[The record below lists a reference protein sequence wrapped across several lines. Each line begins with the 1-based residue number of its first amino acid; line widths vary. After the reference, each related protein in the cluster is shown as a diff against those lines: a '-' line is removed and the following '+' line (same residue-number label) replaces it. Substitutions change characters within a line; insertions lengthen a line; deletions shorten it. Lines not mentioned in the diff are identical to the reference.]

1 MESPKFGMTSPF
13 RIKICGVTSVAD
25 AVAVGASGA
34 DAMGL
39 NFYAK
44 SPRCI
49 DMATASEIASAVRA
63 QTRVVGLFVNAE
75 AELVRRAAVDVGLDL
90 VQLHGDES
98 PEYVASLGDLVVLK
112 AFRVTAAEGQQV
124 VSYVAKCEQLGT
136 PLAGVLV
143 DAYDPGAYGGTGKTA
158 DWSVAGEL
166 VRRLAPTPVILAGGL
181 TADNVAAAI
190 AAVQPAGVD
199 TASGVE
205 SSPGRKNAA
214 LCQRFV
220 AASAAAL
227 AALSKDVPS

>member
-1 MESPKFGMTSPF
+1 VNTPF

-25 AVAVGASGA
+25 AVAIAASGA
-34 DAMGL
+34 DALGL

-49 DMATASEIASAVRA
+49 DMATAIEIASAVRGHA
-63 QTRVVGLFVNAE
+63 RAVGLFVNAE
-75 AELVRRAAVDVGLDL
+75 AELVRRAAVEVGLDV

-98 PEYVASLGDLVVLK
+98 PEYVASLGDLVVVK

-124 VSYVAKCEQLGT
+124 VSYVTKCEQLGT

-143 DAYDPGAYGGTGKTA
+143 DAYDLAAYGGTGKTA
-158 DWSVAGEL
+158 DWNVAREL
-166 VRRLAPTPVILAGGL
+166 VQRLFPTPVILAGGL

-190 AAVQPAGVD
+190 AEVQPAGVD

-205 SSPGRKNAA
+205 SSPGRKDAA
-214 LCQRFV
+214 LCQHFV
-220 AASAAAL
+220 AAAAAAL
-227 AALSKDVPS
+227 AVQSKDGFT